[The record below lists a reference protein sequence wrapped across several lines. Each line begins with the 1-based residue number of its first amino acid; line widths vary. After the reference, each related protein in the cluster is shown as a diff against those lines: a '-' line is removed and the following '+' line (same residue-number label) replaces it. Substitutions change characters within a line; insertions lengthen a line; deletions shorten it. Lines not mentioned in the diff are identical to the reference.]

1 MSMESCPVFIRPAGE
16 NDLAAILDI
25 EKFCRT
31 VTWSPASFKSEL
43 AGDNSINL
51 VAQAYKGP
59 LCGFIFAVLAADE
72 LEINTIAVSPNYQ
85 RLGIAQQLLSAAAQ
99 AGFNRGAATLHLE
112 VRSRNKP
119 AVSLYEKLGFEIRWI
134 RKKYYSDNGDDA
146 IVMSKPIEPP

>member
-1 MSMESCPVFIRPAGE
+1 MKSCPVFIRPAGE

-31 VTWSPASFKSEL
+31 VTWSPASFKGEL

-51 VAQAYKGP
+51 VAQAYDGP

-72 LEINTIAVSPNYQ
+72 LEINTLAVSPSYQ

-99 AGFNRGAATLHLE
+99 AGFNGGAATMHLE

-119 AVSLYEKLGFEIRWI
+119 AVSLYEKLGFEVRWI

>member
-1 MSMESCPVFIRPAGE
+1 MGSYPVFIRPAGE
-16 NDLAAILDI
+16 TDLAAILDI

-43 AGDNSINL
+43 AGENSINL
-51 VAQAYKGP
+51 VAQAYEGP

-72 LEINTIAVSPNYQ
+72 IEINTIAVSPAFQ
-85 RLGIAQQLLSAAAQ
+85 RQGIAQQLLSAAAQ
-99 AGFNRGAATLHLE
+99 TGLNRGAATLHLE

-119 AVSLYEKLGFEIRWI
+119 AFSLYEKLGFEIRWI

>member
-1 MSMESCPVFIRPAGE
+1 MGSYPVFIRPAGE
-16 NDLAAILDI
+16 TDLAAILDI

-43 AGDNSINL
+43 AGENSINL
-51 VAQAYKGP
+51 VAQAYEGP

-72 LEINTIAVSPNYQ
+72 IEINTIAVSPAFQ
-85 RLGIAQQLLSAAAQ
+85 RQGIAQQLLSAAAQ
-99 AGFNRGAATLHLE
+99 TGLNRGAATLHLE

-119 AVSLYEKLGFEIRWI
+119 AFSLYEKLGFEIRWI

-146 IVMSKPIEPP
+146 IVMAKSIEPP